1 MIGFSIE
8 FKRWYIT
15 LRGPKSRVYLCIGF
29 AKHLPVFISPAQAY
43 AFDQAIDDS
52 HSAILA
58 DEWYDD
64 GTETDEELLNQ
75 LKSIR

>member
-8 FKRWYIT
+8 FKPWYIT
-15 LRGPKSRVYLCIGF
+15 LRGPKGRVYLCIGF
-29 AKHLPVFISPAQAY
+29 VKNIPVFISPAQAY
-43 AFDQAIDDS
+43 AFDQAIDDT

-58 DEWYDD
+58 DEWRED
-64 GTETDEELLNQ
+64 ETDEKLLDQ